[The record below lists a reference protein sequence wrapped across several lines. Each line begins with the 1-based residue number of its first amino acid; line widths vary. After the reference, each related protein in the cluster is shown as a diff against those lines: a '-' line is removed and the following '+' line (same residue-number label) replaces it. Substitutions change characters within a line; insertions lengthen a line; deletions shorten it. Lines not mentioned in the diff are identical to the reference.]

1 MRILHTSDWHLGR
14 TLHGVD
20 LHEHQQA
27 FVDHLVGLVVE
38 RSVDVV
44 VVAGDV
50 YDRAV
55 PAVPSVRLLGRALAG
70 LTEHATVVVTPGN
83 HDSAVRLGFA
93 AELMRPGLHLR
104 ASVDLLDD
112 PVVVD
117 DPDGPVAFYGL
128 PYLDPDSVRRTLAP
142 AGSDEPLPRS
152 HAAVVGAAV
161 QRVRDDLAGRPGTRS
176 VVVAH
181 AFVVAA
187 RASGAE
193 VDVDAPA
200 GVDVDAGPVAD
211 AEVTDA
217 PERSESERDIRVGG
231 VDSVPS
237 TAFEG
242 IDYVALGHLHG
253 AQRVGASGRLRYSG
267 SPLAFSFGERHQV
280 KSSTIVDLAADGSVS
295 VELVPTPVPRRLAE
309 VTDTLDALLDGRHDD
324 QRDAWLRVFVT
335 DPVHPE
341 RLYARVAEHFP
352 HALAI
357 HHAPVGAVDAPTLAA
372 VTAESDPI
380 EVAAD
385 FVAFASGGAPSEAE
399 LAVVRA
405 AYEAARAS
413 ETSE

>member
-1 MRILHTSDWHLGR
+1 VLS
-14 TLHGVD
+14 
-20 LHEHQQA
+20 
-27 FVDHLVGLVVE
+27 
-38 RSVDVV
+38 
-44 VVAGDV
+44 
-50 YDRAV
+50 
-55 PAVPSVRLLGRALAG
+55 
-70 LTEHATVVVTPGN
+70 
-83 HDSAVRLGFA
+83 
-93 AELMRPGLHLR
+93 
-104 ASVDLLDD
+104 
-112 PVVVD
+112 
-117 DPDGPVAFYGL
+117 
-128 PYLDPDSVRRTLAP
+128 
-142 AGSDEPLPRS
+142 
-152 HAAVVGAAV
+152 
-161 QRVRDDLAGRPGTRS
+161 
-176 VVVAH
+176 
-181 AFVVAA
+181 
-187 RASGAE
+187 
-193 VDVDAPA
+193 
-200 GVDVDAGPVAD
+200 
-211 AEVTDA
+211 A

-242 IDYVALGHLHG
+242 VDYVALGHLHG

-295 VELVPTPVPRRLAE
+295 VELVPAPVPRRLAE

-324 QRDAWLRVFVT
+324 LRDAWLRVFVT

-357 HHAPVGAVDAPTLAA
+357 HHTPVGAVDAPTLAA

-399 LAVVRA
+399 LAVVRS